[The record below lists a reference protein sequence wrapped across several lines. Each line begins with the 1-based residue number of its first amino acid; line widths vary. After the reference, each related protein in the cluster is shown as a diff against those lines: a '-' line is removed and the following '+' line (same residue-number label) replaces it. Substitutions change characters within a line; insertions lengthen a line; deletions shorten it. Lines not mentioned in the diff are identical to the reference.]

1 MSFYSSHINSA
12 TSNTPATQPIL
23 GRESEMAPNNNG
35 GVSFVI
41 DDWMY
46 LDRFIMI
53 GSAKGN
59 NAKDAYSLTNTAIA
73 KVVALIKQDG
83 ARAINAAVT
92 YSVSGRAPSNDPAI
106 VVVAL
111 AASVGS
117 PIVQNLAYDAMLQVC
132 RIGTHLFTFIS
143 VLNSLGKWNAAAK
156 RGVAKWYTS
165 RPIDRL
171 AVQLLKYQQRNGWS
185 HRDVL
190 RKTHIKPADQGMND
204 LLFWVTSQ
212 KGTRDGIVLPTLVND
227 FMRLQTSDSSSD
239 AIAIIEQNRDISW
252 EMIPT
257 QFLTKPDVIASLL
270 PNMGMTA
277 LIRQLGKFS
286 NLGLDKPF
294 SETFKMIQA
303 KLNDEQQIKKG
314 RIHPITLLTALKAYG
329 QGSSTGSLTWNVN
342 QQIKA
347 SLNAAFYKSFT
358 FLEDTGANILL
369 GVDCS
374 GSMFSMTVDR
384 NNLLTAAEVAGVM
397 SLAIAKSHA
406 NHMIGGFSRT
416 FKPLA
421 INPNMDLETCMKVI
435 RNFDW
440 SSTNVSSVMEY
451 AVKEKLPVDSFV
463 IITDNDVNSGSQP
476 TQALAKF
483 RKAMSKPAASSIV
496 IATSM
501 SEFSVADPKDP
512 LQFDIAGFDSSAP
525 ALVSELARFSLA
537 RS

>member
-23 GRESEMAPNNNG
+23 GRESEMASNNNG

-132 RIGTHLFTFIS
+132 RTGTHLFTFIS

-257 QFLTKPDVIASLL
+257 QFLTKPEVIASLL

-329 QGSSTGSLTWNVN
+329 QGSSTGSLTWNVD
-342 QQIKA
+342 QQIKS

-374 GSMFSMTVDR
+374 GSMFSMSVDR

-397 SLAIAKSHA
+397 ALAIAKSHA
-406 NHMIGGFSRT
+406 NHMIGGFSRS

-421 INPNMDLETCMKVI
+421 ITPNMDLETCMKVI